1 MTTAIEIA
9 FWGCVALIAYA
20 YAFYPIAA
28 FTLAKLFGKSPV
40 GYAPSPDSDLPS
52 VSLLI
57 AAYNE
62 EQVIAQR
69 IENALALDYPADRL
83 EIVIA
88 SDGSSDNTARIV
100 RGFSDQRV
108 RLLESLLRRGKAT
121 VLNAAFRHLCGEIV
135 VLSDANTFTD
145 TAALRRMVRWFDDP
159 TVGSVCGRLVLTD
172 PATGRNVD
180 SLYWKYETFLKT
192 CEGRLGALL
201 GANGAIYAV
210 RRTNFAGIWSD
221 TIVDDFVIPL
231 VTRLR
236 YGSAIV
242 YDKTAIAYEETPSDF
257 SAEFRRRSRIGAG
270 GFQSI
275 VRLRALLAPRHGWLA
290 FTFFSHKV
298 LRWLCP
304 FLLIGAAMTNLALL
318 HEPFYRLTM
327 AAQLLGYGLS
337 LLGLATGTRAALKP
351 LRLATM
357 FTAMNAALLVGFWR
371 WASGSQQ
378 GIWQRTAR

>member
-1 MTTAIEIA
+1 MTTVIEIA
-9 FWGCVALIAYA
+9 FWGCVASIVYA
-20 YAFYPIAA
+20 YAIYPIVVLM
-28 FTLAKLFGKSPV
+28 LAKRFGKSPI
-40 GYAPSPDSDLPS
+40 GYAPCTEGDLPS

-57 AAYNE
+57 AAHNE

-69 IENALALDYPADRL
+69 IENALALDYPGDRL
-83 EIVIA
+83 EVVIA
-88 SDGSSDNTARIV
+88 SDGSSDNTAAIV
-100 RGFSDQRV
+100 RGFTDQRV
-108 RLLESLLRRGKAT
+108 RLLESPMRRGKAT
-121 VLNAAFRHLCGEIV
+121 VLNAAFRQVRGEIV
-135 VLSDANTFTD
+135 VLSDANTFTES
-145 TAALRRMVRWFDDP
+145 AALRRIVRWFDDP
-159 TVGSVCGRLVLTD
+159 NVGSVCGRLVLTD

-180 SLYWKYETFLKT
+180 SLYWRYETFLKS

-210 RRTNFAGIWSD
+210 RRSSFSGIWSD

-231 VTRLR
+231 ITRLR
-236 YGSAIV
+236 HGCSIV
-242 YDKTAIAYEETPSDF
+242 YDKTAVAYEETPHDF

-275 VRLRALLAPRHGWLA
+275 VRLRSLLAPRHGWVA

-304 FLLIGAAMTNLALL
+304 FLLIGALLTNLALL
-318 HEPFYRLTM
+318 HEPFYRMTM
-327 AAQLLGYGLS
+327 AMQLLGYGFS

-371 WASGSQQ
+371 WASGGQQ

>member
-9 FWGCVALIAYA
+9 FWGCVALIVYA
-20 YAFYPIAA
+20 YAVYPIVVLA
-28 FTLAKLFGKSPV
+28 LAKLFGKSPV
-40 GYAPSPDSDLPS
+40 GYAPCTDGDLPS

-88 SDGSSDNTARIV
+88 SDGSTDNTARIV
-100 RGFSDQRV
+100 RGFTDQRI
-108 RLLESLLRRGKAT
+108 RLLESPLRRGKAT
-121 VLNAAFRHLCGEIV
+121 VLNAAFRHLRGEIV

-145 TAALRRMVRWFDDP
+145 SAALRRMTRWFDDP
-159 TVGSVCGRLVLTD
+159 NIGSVCGRLVLTD

-210 RRTNFAGIWSD
+210 RRSHFAGIWSD

-236 YGSAIV
+236 YGTGIV
-242 YDKTAIAYEETPSDF
+242 YDKTAIAYEETPNDF
-257 SAEFRRRSRIGAG
+257 GAEFRRRSRIGAG

-304 FLLIGAAMTNLALL
+304 FLLIGAAVTNLALL
-318 HEPFYRLTM
+318 HEPFYRVTM
-327 AAQLLGYGLS
+327 AVQLLGYGLS

-371 WASGSQQ
+371 WASGGQQ

>member
-20 YAFYPIAA
+20 YALYPIVVL
-28 FTLAKLFGKSPV
+28 TLARLFGKSPI
-40 GYAPSPDSDLPS
+40 GYAPCTEGELPS

-57 AAYNE
+57 AAHNE

-88 SDGSSDNTARIV
+88 SDGSSDGTARIV
-100 RGFSDQRV
+100 RGFTDRRV
-108 RLLESLLRRGKAT
+108 RLLESPMRRGKAT
-121 VLNAAFRHLCGEIV
+121 VLNAAFRHLSGDIV

-145 TAALRRMVRWFDDP
+145 SAALRRMVRWFDDSK
-159 TVGSVCGRLVLTD
+159 VGTVCGRLVLTD

-180 SLYWKYETFLKT
+180 SLYWRYETFLKT

-210 RRTNFAGIWSD
+210 RRSSFAGIWSD

-236 YGSAIV
+236 HGSTIV
-242 YDKTAIAYEETPSDF
+242 YDKTAVAYEETPHDF
-257 SAEFRRRSRIGAG
+257 GAEFRRRSRIGAG

-290 FTFFSHKV
+290 FTFFSHKI

-304 FLLIGAAMTNLALL
+304 FLLIGAFVTNVALL
-318 HEPFYRLTM
+318 TDPFYRLTM
-327 AAQLLGYGLS
+327 TVQLLGYGFS
-337 LLGLATGTRAALKP
+337 LLGLATGTRKALKP

-371 WASGSQQ
+371 WASGGQQ
-378 GIWQRTAR
+378 GVWQRTAR

>member
-1 MTTAIEIA
+1 MTTIEIM
-9 FWGCVALIAYA
+9 FWVCVALIVYA
-20 YAFYPIAA
+20 YAIYPIVVWG
-28 FTLAKLFGKSPV
+28 LSRLFGRLATSP
-40 GYAPSPDSDLPS
+40 ALAEDDLPS

-62 EQVIAQR
+62 EQVIAPR

-83 EIVIA
+83 EVVIA
-88 SDGSSDNTARIV
+88 SDGSNDATARIV
-100 RGFSDQRV
+100 SAFEDRRI
-108 RLLESLLRRGKAT
+108 RLLQSPLRRGKAT
-121 VLNAAFRHLCGEIV
+121 VLNAAFRHVRGDIV
-135 VLSDANTFTD
+135 LLSDANTFTD
-145 TAALRRMVRWFDDP
+145 RSALRHIVRWFENP
-159 TVGSVCGRLVLTD
+159 RVGIVCGHLVLTD

-180 SLYWKYETFLKT
+180 GLYWRYETFLKT

-201 GANGAIYAV
+201 GANGAIYAI
-210 RRTNFAGIWSD
+210 RRSSFAGIWND

-236 YGSAIV
+236 SGCEIV
-242 YDKTAIAYEETPSDF
+242 YDDHAIAYEETPHDF
-257 SAEFRRRSRIGAG
+257 STEFSRRSRIGAG

-275 VRLRALLAPRHGWLA
+275 IRLRGLLNPGQGWTA

-304 FLLIGAAMTNLALL
+304 FLLIAAFVTNLALINVPL
-318 HEPFYRLTM
+318 YQLTM
-327 AAQLLGYGLS
+327 TVQVLGYGLA
-337 LLGLATGTRAALKP
+337 LLGLATGTHPGFRP

-371 WASGSQQ
+371 WASGGQQ
-378 GIWQRTAR
+378 GVWQRTAR

>member
-9 FWGCVALIAYA
+9 FWVCVALIAYA
-20 YAFYPIAA
+20 YALYPIVVL
-28 FTLAKLFGKSPV
+28 TLARLFGKSPI
-40 GYAPSPDSDLPS
+40 GYAPCTDGDLPS

-57 AAYNE
+57 AAHNE

-83 EIVIA
+83 EVVIA

-100 RGFSDQRV
+100 KGFTDPRI
-108 RLLESLLRRGKAT
+108 RLLESPMRRGKAT
-121 VLNAAFRHLCGEIV
+121 VLNAAFRHLRGEIV

-145 TAALRRMVRWFDDP
+145 AAALRRMVRWFDDAN
-159 TVGSVCGRLVLTD
+159 VGSVCGRLVLTD
-172 PATGRNVD
+172 PITGRNVD
-180 SLYWKYETFLKT
+180 SLYWRYETFLKT

-210 RRTNFAGIWSD
+210 RRSSFAGIWSD

-236 YGSAIV
+236 YGSTIV
-242 YDKTAIAYEETPSDF
+242 YDKTAIAYEETPHDF
-257 SAEFRRRSRIGAG
+257 AAEFRRRSRIGAG

-304 FLLIGAAMTNLALL
+304 FLLIGAAVTNLALL
-318 HEPFYRLTM
+318 GEPFYRLTM
-327 AAQLLGYGLS
+327 AGQLLGYGLS

-371 WASGSQQ
+371 WASGGQQ